1 MFKHILEWLSFL
13 QTIILH
19 HLRILIVLLA
29 ACYFSSICDVVSWK
43 NYNLRSFYFEKIIY
57 HLFYFLLSAYFRL
70 YKCICCCFYKVLKFL
85 VFDAWGRTDN
95 LADSKFRFYL
105 VWKNGIGKGSK
116 CFFSS
121 DSKATD
127 LIVEWTKQSAFDAIG
142 FTYLLTSA

>member
-1 MFKHILEWLSFL
+1 MIIFSTNHNFASSKNSYCSSCCMLFFLHLWCCPLEEL
-13 QTIILH
+13 QCSIILFWKH
-19 HLRILIVLLA
+19 HL
-29 ACYFSSICDVVSWK
+29 SP
-43 NYNLRSFYFEKIIY
+43 
-57 HLFYFLLSAYFRL
+57 FYFLLSAYFRL

-85 VFDAWGRTDN
+85 VFVPWGRTDN